1 MDGGDRRNIRNALA
15 RDFGEVCAYCEQL
28 CDSGVNSRAVNAET
42 IDHFRPRSRFPH
54 LQFDWSNLIYACYRC
69 NQSKGN
75 SWPGYDDSLINQSLS
90 AMYHRYTSPSEYVS
104 PNVSLG
110 GRPAQEFFDFD
121 VDTGEIFAANDLDD
135 LEWSLARRTI
145 RDIDL
150 NDSELGENDPNHLMF
165 QRRDELDQL
174 IQRLSGLQD
183 PEQQVVAVRDASRP
197 TFLHLHA
204 RLSDQPV
211 PRVHGAAQR
220 HMTAVSLCALRH
232 WQQALAALPAD
243 SDYTD
248 SVHATDGHHAYRVH
262 PAYGHH
268 TNGVHSAYR
277 HQSH

>member
-1 MDGGDRRNIRNALA
+1 MPCITVIRPL
-15 RDFGEVCAYCEQL
+15 
-28 CDSGVNSRAVNAET
+28 
-42 IDHFRPRSRFPH
+42 RS
-54 LQFDWSNLIYACYRC
+54 N
-69 NQSKGN
+69 
-75 SWPGYDDSLINQSLS
+75 
-90 AMYHRYTSPSEYVS
+90 VS

-220 HMTAVSLCALRH
+220 RVSAVGLYAFTPP
-232 WQQALAALPAD
+232 AAG
-243 SDYTD
+243 SCC
-248 SVHATDGHHAYRVH
+248 SSRRQRRYR
-262 PAYGHH
+262 
-268 TNGVHSAYR
+268 
-277 HQSH
+277 